1 MKRDEIKKWREATP
15 DEIKSKISDMES
27 QLYRLKHQLHIGQ
40 LKNVSAIKNMR
51 REISTLKTIEGEKE
65 RKKILNT
72 LH

>member
-51 REISTLKTIEGEKE
+51 REISTLKTIEGEKQ